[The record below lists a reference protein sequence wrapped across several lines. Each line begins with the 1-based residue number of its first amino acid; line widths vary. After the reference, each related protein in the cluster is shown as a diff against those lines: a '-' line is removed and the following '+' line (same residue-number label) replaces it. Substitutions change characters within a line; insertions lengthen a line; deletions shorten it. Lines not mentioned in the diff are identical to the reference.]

1 MNSSLVMFK
10 KIKFLLER
18 VEKISRGKTMISIYQ
33 EIKKTVKTYLEQLQ
47 QQILKEELVL
57 KKDEKFEKNFIL
69 NLCVL
74 INTVDYTKETVNKM
88 NDII

>member
-33 EIKKTVKTYLEQLQ
+33 EIKKTVKAYLEQLQ
-47 QQILKEELVL
+47 QQILKEEMVL

>member
-1 MNSSLVMFK
+1 
-10 KIKFLLER
+10 
-18 VEKISRGKTMISIYQ
+18 MISIYQ